1 MIINGL
7 DKLLL
12 ESDPELRR
20 KRIGLIINHTSVD
33 QQLKLSLDVLLSR
46 GFTIKAIFAPEH
58 GFRGNAAAGEKVAH
72 QVDKKTGIPIYSLYG
87 DSKSP
92 SAESMKDIDAF
103 VFDIQDIG
111 VRFYTYI
118 YTLAYSME
126 TAGKFGLD
134 YYVLDRPN
142 PITGDVIEGNIID
155 SKFDSF
161 VGKYG
166 LPVRHG
172 MTVGELATYFNHE
185 FMMGCKLTVI
195 KMEGWERTKWFDEL
209 GLQWIMPSPNAT
221 GIEMAA
227 LYPGTCLFEGTNV
240 SEGRG
245 TTRPFEMIG
254 APWIA
259 GEEWCEELQAYQ
271 LDGVIFRPTHFTPTT
286 SKYVGELCEG
296 LQVHMVNRKIL
307 KPLHVALA
315 MIEALQT
322 LYPSEFKWMDP
333 IKGRYFID
341 LLAGTDQLRLCVDRN
356 EKLTDWLKGEESK
369 LEQFK
374 SIRNKYLLY

>member
-12 ESDPELRR
+12 ENSPELKR

-33 QQLKLSLDVLLSR
+33 KNLRLSLDILLNR

-87 DSKSP
+87 DSRSP
-92 SAESMKDIDAF
+92 SSESIKDIDAF

-111 VRFYTYI
+111 VRYYTYI
-118 YTLAYSME
+118 YTMAYSIE
-126 TAGKFGLD
+126 TAAKHGLD

-142 PITGDVIEGNIID
+142 PISGDVIEGNIID
-155 SKFDSF
+155 SEFNSF

-166 LPVRHG
+166 LPIRHG
-172 MTVGELATYFNHE
+172 MTVGELAMYFNHE
-185 FMMGCKLTVI
+185 YNMGCRLTVI
-195 KMEGWERTKWFDEL
+195 KMEGWERDKWFDEL
-209 GLQWIMPSPNAT
+209 GLQWVMPSPNAT
-221 GIEMAA
+221 GIEMAT

-245 TTRPFEMIG
+245 TTRPFEIIG
-254 APWIA
+254 APWIDA
-259 GEEWCEELQAYQ
+259 EEWYEKLQAYQ
-271 LDGVIFRPTHFTPTT
+271 LDGVIFRPTHFIPTT
-286 SKYVGELCEG
+286 SKYAGEMCEG
-296 LQVHMVNRKIL
+296 IQLHIVDRKRL
-307 KPLHVALA
+307 KPLHVAIA
-315 MIEALQT
+315 MIEALKR

-341 LLAGTDQLRLCVDRN
+341 LLAGTDQLRVRVDSKIN
-356 EKLTDWLKGEESK
+356 LLDWLKTEESK
-369 LEQFK
+369 LERFK
-374 SIRNKYLLY
+374 AMRKKYLLY

>member
-12 ESDPELRR
+12 QSALELRR

-33 QQLKLSLDVLLSR
+33 QDLKLSLDVLLSR
-46 GFTIKAIFAPEH
+46 GYNIKAIFAPEH

-87 DSKSP
+87 DSRSP
-92 SAESMKDIDAF
+92 SSDSMKDIDAF

-111 VRFYTYI
+111 VRYYTYI

-126 TAGKFGLD
+126 TAAKFGLD

-155 SKFDSF
+155 STFDSF

-172 MTVGELATYFNHE
+172 MTVGELASYFNHE
-185 FMMGCKLTVI
+185 YKMGCKLTVI
-195 KMEGWERTKWFDEL
+195 RMEGWERDKWFDEL
-209 GLQWIMPSPNAT
+209 GLHWIMPSPNAT

-254 APWIA
+254 APWID
-259 GEEWCEELQAYQ
+259 GEEWNEKLQAYK
-271 LDGVIFRPTHFTPTT
+271 LDGVMFRPTHFTPTM
-286 SKYVGELCEG
+286 SKFAGELCEG
-296 LQVHMVNRKIL
+296 IQVHIVDRELL
-307 KPLHVALA
+307 KPLHVACA
-315 MIEALQT
+315 MIESLKY
-322 LYPSEFKWMDP
+322 LYPSQFKWLDP

-341 LLAGTDQLRLCVDRN
+341 LLAGTDQLRLRVDGKEN
-356 EKLTDWLKGEESK
+356 LIDWLKVEELK
-369 LEQFK
+369 LEGFK
-374 SIRNKYLLY
+374 VIRKKYLLY

>member
-1 MIINGL
+1 MINGL

-12 ESDPELRR
+12 GSNPELRS

-33 QQLKLSLDVLLSR
+33 QDLKISLDVLL
-46 GFTIKAIFAPEH
+46 GGGYTIKAIFAPEH

-87 DSKSP
+87 DSRSP
-92 SAESMKDIDAF
+92 SSESMKDIDAF
-103 VFDIQDIG
+103 VFDMQDIG
-111 VRFYTYI
+111 VRYYTYI

-126 TAGKFGLD
+126 TAAKFGLD

-142 PITGDVIEGNIID
+142 PISGAIIEGNIID

-172 MTVGELATYFNHE
+172 MTVGELANYFNQE
-185 FMMGCKLTVI
+185 YNMGCRLTVI
-195 KMEGWERTKWFDEL
+195 KMEGWEREKWFDEL

-254 APWIA
+254 APWIDA
-259 GEEWCEELQAYQ
+259 EEWVERLQAYK
-271 LDGVIFRPTHFTPTT
+271 LDGVIFRPTYFTPTT
-286 SKYVGELCEG
+286 SKYTGELCEG
-296 LQVHMVNRKIL
+296 LQVHIVDRKVM
-307 KPLHVALA
+307 KPLHIGLA
-315 MIEALQT
+315 MIETLKH
-322 LYPSEFKWMDP
+322 LYPNQFKWMGP

-341 LLAGTDQLRLCVDRN
+341 LLAGTDQLRVRVDS
-356 EKLTDWLKGEESK
+356 KLNLVDWLKAEESK
-369 LEQFK
+369 LELFK
-374 SIRNKYLLY
+374 AVRKKYLLY

>member
-1 MIINGL
+1 MINGL

-12 ESDPELRR
+12 ESDPELSR

-33 QQLKLSLDVLLSR
+33 QDLKLSLDVLLSR
-46 GFTIKAIFAPEH
+46 GYKIKAIFAPEH

-87 DSKSP
+87 DSRSP
-92 SAESMKDIDAF
+92 SSESMKEIDAF

-111 VRFYTYI
+111 VRYYTYI
-118 YTLAYSME
+118 YTLAYSIE
-126 TAGKFGLD
+126 TAAKFGLD

-142 PITGDVIEGNIID
+142 PITGDVVEGNIIN

-166 LPVRHG
+166 LPIRHG
-172 MTVGELATYFNHE
+172 MTVGELATYFNNE
-185 FMMGCKLTVI
+185 YKMGCKLTVI
-195 KMEGWERTKWFDEL
+195 KMEGWEREKWFDEL
-209 GLQWIMPSPNAT
+209 ALQWIMPSPNAT

-254 APWIA
+254 APWIDA
-259 GEEWCEELQAYQ
+259 EEWYEKLQAYK
-271 LDGVIFRPTHFTPTT
+271 LDGVMFRPTHFTPTT
-286 SKYVGELCEG
+286 SKYAGELCEG
-296 LQVHMVNRKIL
+296 IQVHIVDRKL
-307 KPLHVALA
+307 MKPLHVGCA
-315 MIEALQT
+315 MIESLKN
-322 LYPSEFKWMDP
+322 LYPSQFKWLDP

-341 LLAGTDQLRLCVDRN
+341 LLAGTDQLRLRVDGKEN
-356 EKLTDWLKGEESK
+356 LLGWLKVEESK
-369 LEQFK
+369 LEEFK
-374 SIRNKYLLY
+374 VIRKKYLLY

>member
-1 MIINGL
+1 MINGL
-7 DKLLL
+7 DRLLL
-12 ESDPELRR
+12 GSNPELQS
-20 KRIGLIINHTSVD
+20 KRIGLIINHTSVTAD
-33 QQLKLSLDVLLSR
+33 LRLSLDILLNK
-46 GFTIKAIFAPEH
+46 GFIIKAIFAPEH
-58 GFRGNAAAGEKVAH
+58 GFRGNAAAGEKVSH

-87 DSKSP
+87 DSRSP
-92 SAESMKDIDAF
+92 SSESMKDIDAF

-111 VRFYTYI
+111 VRYYTYI

-126 TAGKFGLD
+126 TAAKFGLD

-142 PITGDVIEGNIID
+142 PITGEIIEGNIID
-155 SKFDSF
+155 SNFDSF

-185 FMMGCKLTVI
+185 YKMSCKLTVI
-195 KMEGWERTKWFDEL
+195 KMEGWERKKWFDEL
-209 GLQWIMPSPNAT
+209 GLQWVMPSPNAT

-254 APWIA
+254 APWIDA
-259 GEEWCEELQAYQ
+259 EEWYEKLQAYK

-286 SKYVGELCEG
+286 SKYTGELCEG
-296 LQVHMVNRKIL
+296 LQVHIVGRKMV
-307 KPLHVALA
+307 KPLQVALA
-315 MIEALQT
+315 MIETLKH
-322 LYPSEFKWMDP
+322 LYPNNFKWMDP

-341 LLAGTDQLRLCVDRN
+341 LLAGTDQLRLRVDRCEN
-356 EKLTDWLKGEESK
+356 LVDWLKDEESK
-369 LEQFK
+369 LKKFK
-374 SIRNKYLLY
+374 DVQRKYLLY